1 MLKRSKPKY
10 SKTFYIAKASA
21 LAIFPLVLLLLPVN
35 TFDSGRDICL
45 FTILS
50 GYNCWGCGMTRACMH
65 IIHLD
70 LAGALAYNKL
80 AFIALPILSVLVLKE
95 FIDTIKKIRTY
106 SLPIVE
112 DKDVEE
118 TTNV

>member
-35 TFDSGRDICL
+35 TFDTGRDICL

-80 AFIALPILSVLVLKE
+80 AFIALPILSGLVLKE
-95 FIDTIKKIRTY
+95 FIDTVKKVR
-106 SLPIVE
+106 SFSAPVADDE
-112 DKDVEE
+112 GNEE
-118 TTNV
+118 MPSA